1 MKAGKLIVISAPS
14 GSGKTTLCDFL
25 LKKIDHLNFS
35 ISATSRNPRANEIN
49 GKHYYFLSS
58 LEFKNKIKK
67 NEFIEYEQVYENLFY
82 GTLNSELKRLWS
94 LNKNI
99 LFDIDVKGGINL
111 KKKFPENTL
120 SIFIKPPSLK
130 ILEQRLELR
139 NSESKTIIQSR
150 INKAKKEILF
160 SEKFDIVITNDNLE
174 EAKKQLL
181 KSVLNFI

>member
-1 MKAGKLIVISAPS
+1 M
-14 GSGKTTLCDFL
+14 
-25 LKKIDHLNFS
+25 
-35 ISATSRNPRANEIN
+35 
-49 GKHYYFLSS
+49 
-58 LEFKNKIKK
+58 
-67 NEFIEYEQVYENLFY
+67 
-82 GTLNSELKRLWS
+82 
-94 LNKNI
+94 
-99 LFDIDVKGGINL
+99 FDLDVKGGINL

-174 EAKKQLL
+174 EAKNQLL

>member
-25 LKKIDHLNFS
+25 LKKIDHLSFS
-35 ISATSRNPRANEIN
+35 ISATSRKPRGNEIN

-58 LEFKNKIKK
+58 LEFKNKIEK

-99 LFDIDVKGGINL
+99 LFDLDVKGGINL

>member
-1 MKAGKLIVISAPS
+1 M
-14 GSGKTTLCDFL
+14 
-25 LKKIDHLNFS
+25 
-35 ISATSRNPRANEIN
+35 
-49 GKHYYFLSS
+49 
-58 LEFKNKIKK
+58 EFKNKIKK

-99 LFDIDVKGGINL
+99 LFDLDVKGGINL

-150 INKAKKEILF
+150 LNKAKKEILF

>member
-25 LKKIDHLNFS
+25 LKKIDHLSFS

-99 LFDIDVKGGINL
+99 LFDLDVKGGINL

-150 INKAKKEILF
+150 LNKAKKEILF

>member
-1 MKAGKLIVISAPS
+1 M
-14 GSGKTTLCDFL
+14 
-25 LKKIDHLNFS
+25 
-35 ISATSRNPRANEIN
+35 
-49 GKHYYFLSS
+49 
-58 LEFKNKIKK
+58 
-67 NEFIEYEQVYENLFY
+67 
-82 GTLNSELKRLWS
+82 
-94 LNKNI
+94 NKNI
-99 LFDIDVKGGINL
+99 LFDLDVKGGINL

-139 NSESKTIIQSR
+139 NSESKTILQSR

-160 SEKFDIVITNDNLE
+160 SEKFDVVITNDNLE

>member
-1 MKAGKLIVISAPS
+1 MKAGKLIIISAPS

-25 LKKIDHLNFS
+25 LKKIDNLNFS

-99 LFDIDVKGGINL
+99 LFDLDVKGGINL

>member
-25 LKKIDHLNFS
+25 LKKIDHLSFS
-35 ISATSRNPRANEIN
+35 ISATSRKPRGNEIN

-99 LFDIDVKGGINL
+99 LFDLDVKGGINL